1 MSTLLSTIGITFND
15 GSKLNSLYGIIPQ
28 STGTLFYKA
37 TAPTGWTQV
46 TTHNDKALRVVS
58 GTGAGSYGVSP
69 FSTIFPVSST
79 TPISGATISGTV
91 GATTL
96 TLAQMASHAHG
107 QGAVNANTFG
117 ATGACGSPGYYGC
130 ITSAQQTNTDA
141 QGGNG
146 SHTHPFSGSV
156 TGGIDLRIL
165 YVDVII
171 CTFN

>member
-58 GTGAGSYGVSP
+58 GTGAGSAGVSP
-69 FSTIFPVSST
+69 FTTVFPSAAT
-79 TPISGATISGTV
+79 TPISGTV

-117 ATGACGSPGYYGC
+117 APGACGNPGQFGC
-130 ITSAQQTNTDA
+130 ITSAQQTSTDA

-146 SHTHPFSGSV
+146 SHTHPIAATV
-156 TGGIDLRIL
+156 DLRVL

>member
-28 STGTLFYKA
+28 STATLFYKA

-46 TTHNDKALRVVS
+46 TVHNDKALRVVS
-58 GTGAGSYGVSP
+58 GTGAGSAGVSP
-69 FSTIFPVSST
+69 FTTVFPSAAT
-79 TPISGATISGTV
+79 TPVAGTV

-107 QGAVNANTFG
+107 QGAVNAVNTGTSTCNTPNTPGCWTG
-117 ATGACGSPGYYGC
+117 ATQ
-130 ITSAQQTNTDA
+130 TSTDA

-146 SHTHPFSGSV
+146 SHTHPIAA
-156 TGGIDLRIL
+156 TIDLRVL

>member
-28 STGTLFYKA
+28 STATLFYKA

-46 TTHNDKALRVVS
+46 TVHNDKALRVVS
-58 GTGAGSYGVSP
+58 GTGAGSAGVSP
-69 FSTIFPVSST
+69 FTTVFPSAAT
-79 TPISGATISGTV
+79 TPVAGTV

-107 QGAVNANTFG
+107 QGAVNYSGANN
-117 ATGACGSPGYYGC
+117 ACGAPNQPGCVTVAGQ
-130 ITSAQQTNTDA
+130 TSTDA

-146 SHTHPFSGSV
+146 SHTHPIAATV
-156 TGGIDLRIL
+156 DLRVL